1 MFKIIRGYLPSPRDR
16 EKGANMVE
24 YSLIGILVAVACA
37 AGAVLLGQQTSQS
50 FSNIGSGIAPN

>member
-1 MFKIIRGYLPSPRDR
+1 MLKKVRRYRPSGGEP

-24 YSLIGILVAVACA
+24 YSLIGILVAVACV

-50 FSNIGSGIAPN
+50 FSNIGSGIASN